1 MRSILATSTYLAFA
15 VIILANLMDG
25 GLLRLP

>member
-1 MRSILATSTYLAFA
+1 MRILATSTYLAFA